1 MQTTFWSS
9 ASNRPG
15 TRQENNKMEKV
26 LHGIDLVDFPRIE
39 EMINRHGS
47 HFLDRI
53 FTQTEQ
59 QQASAMKNRI
69 ERLAGRFAAKEAVL
83 KMLGTGW
90 RGKIAWTDIEIVNNP
105 FGQPQVTLAGEVKKI
120 ASKLGVEDVSLSITH
135 TANFVIASAVSL
147 SNKK

>member
-1 MQTTFWSS
+1 MSLCL
-9 ASNRPG
+9 G
-15 TRQENNKMEKV
+15 GYKKEKMKKI

-39 EMINRHGS
+39 EMINRHGG

-59 QQASAMKNRI
+59 QQADQMKNRI

-90 RGKIAWTDIEIVNNP
+90 RGKIAWTDIEIVNNH
-105 FGQPQVTLAGEVKKI
+105 FGQPQVKLTGEVKKI
-120 ASKLGVEDVSLSITH
+120 ASKLGASDMSLSITH
-135 TANFVIASAVSL
+135 TANFVIASAVAL
-147 SNKK
+147 VE